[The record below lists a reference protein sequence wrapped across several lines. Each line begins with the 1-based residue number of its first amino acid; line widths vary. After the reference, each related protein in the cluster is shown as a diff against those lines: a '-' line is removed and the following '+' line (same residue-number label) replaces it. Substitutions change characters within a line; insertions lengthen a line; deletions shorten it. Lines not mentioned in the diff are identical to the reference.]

1 MIRQCNSIDFKVIYE
16 VINDA
21 SQAYKGIIPADRW
34 KEPYMSKN
42 ELHYKIRNKTHN
54 IF

>member
-1 MIRQCNSIDFKVIYE
+1 MIQQCNNIDFEAICE

-21 SQAYKGIIPADRW
+21 SQTYKGIIPADCW

-42 ELHYKIRNKTHN
+42 ELRHEMEEGV